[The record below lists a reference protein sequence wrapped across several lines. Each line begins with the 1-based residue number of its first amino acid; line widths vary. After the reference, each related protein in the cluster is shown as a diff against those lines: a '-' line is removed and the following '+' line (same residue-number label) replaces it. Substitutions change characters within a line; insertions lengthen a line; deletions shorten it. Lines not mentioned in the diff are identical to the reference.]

1 MSLLSSSL
9 LVSRVLGTH
18 CLPSISLTL
27 SRLWDAHCL
36 PTISFMFSRLWG
48 THSLPTIFLMLSHVQ
63 DTRYLLAKCHLD
75 EKSAM
80 LGFLHQNLESP
91 LLYGEFRLGWLI
103 MSCTVT
109 SSVGSREKLRRTQGG

>member
-27 SRLWDAHCL
+27 SRLW
-36 PTISFMFSRLWG
+36 G
-48 THSLPTIFLMLSHVQ
+48 THCLPTIFLMLSHVQ
-63 DTRYLLAKCHLD
+63 GTRYLLAKCHLD